1 MSPRL
6 EKITQQRL
14 DKLEKLR
21 NQAINPYP
29 PRCQRSHT
37 TAQALELFQSQE
49 KAQATAET
57 LHLVGRIMSHR
68 RMGRAT
74 FADIRD
80 GSGKIQVYFRQDN
93 LGPDKYNLLQELDI
107 GDFIGVGGP
116 LFRTHTGEVT
126 LKCSEFTLLAKSL
139 EPLPE
144 KWHGLVDAEKRY
156 RQRYLDLISNPEV
169 KARFETRSHIIS
181 AMRRFL
187 DQRGFVE
194 VETPVLLPVAAG
206 ATARPFKTYHHTLEQ
221 ELYLRIA
228 TELYLKRLIIGGF
241 DKVYEI
247 GRIFRNEGIST
258 HHNPEFT
265 MLESY
270 EAYVDYNAV
279 MAMVEDMFCHIAR
292 EVSGQTKMPYA
303 GKEIEF
309 APPWPR
315 LSLREAVKSY
325 SGIDFEDYPDEESLR
340 QKMRESGIAVDE
352 REGRGK
358 LIDKLLSDFVEP
370 RLFQPTFLLDY
381 PVEMSPLAKRKP
393 DDPRYVERF
402 EAFVAG
408 MEVANSFTELNDPLD
423 QEARFTELEELT
435 KRVGQRS
442 EELDLERVDDDFLQ
456 AMRYGMPPTGGLG
469 VGIDRLVMLLTD
481 QQSIRE
487 VILFPQLKSKTE
499 L

>member
-14 DKLEKLR
+14 DKIEKLR
-21 NQAINPYP
+21 SQGINPYP

-37 TAQALELFQSQE
+37 IAQALQLFPKEEQ
-49 KAQATAET
+49 AQPPTEVF
-57 LHLVGRIMSHR
+57 HLVGRIMSHR
-68 RMGRAT
+68 RMGKAA
-74 FADIRD
+74 FADVRD
-80 GSGKIQVYFRQDN
+80 GTGKIQIYVKQDN
-93 LGPDKYNLLQELDI
+93 VGPDKFIIFQEMDI
-107 GDFIGVGGP
+107 GDFIGVSGT

-126 LKCSEFTLLAKSL
+126 VKCSDFTLLAKSL

-144 KWHGLVDAEKRY
+144 KWHGLVDSEKRY
-156 RQRYLDLISNPEV
+156 RQRYLDLISNQDV
-169 KARFETRSHIIS
+169 KSRFEMRSRIITT
-181 AMRRFL
+181 MRFFL
-187 DQRGFVE
+187 DKRGFVE
-194 VETPVLLPVAAG
+194 VETPVLLPVASG
-206 ATARPFKTYHHTLEQ
+206 ATARPFKTFHHTLEQ
-221 ELYLRIA
+221 ELFLRIA

-270 EAYVDYNAV
+270 EAYADYNVV
-279 MAMVEDMFCHIAR
+279 MAMVEEMFCYIAR
-292 EVSGQTKMPYA
+292 EVTGKTKLPYA
-303 GKEIEF
+303 GKELDF
-309 APPWPR
+309 TPPWPR
-315 LSLREAVKSY
+315 LSLRDAIKTY

-340 QKMRESGIAVDE
+340 QKMIESNIKVEE

-358 LIDKLLSDFVEP
+358 LIDKLLSDYVEP
-370 RLFQPTFLLDY
+370 HLFQPTFLIDY

-393 DDPRYVERF
+393 EDPRYVERF
-402 EAFVAG
+402 EAFAVT
-408 MEVANSFTELNDPLD
+408 MEIANAFTELNDPLD
-423 QEARFTELEELT
+423 QEARFGELEELT
-435 KRVGQRS
+435 KRVGLRS
-442 EELDLERVDDDFLQ
+442 EDLDLERVDYDFVQ

-487 VILFPQLKSKTE
+487 VILFPQLKTRTE
-499 L
+499 